1 MIRNVRGD
9 MGFMESMVSLM
20 AVVIVIGLYVV
31 FVASTAISANS
42 PLEELDAELL
52 IEETVDGPRI
62 SDSYAYMF
70 VFNKGLKG
78 MSITVSAPFFQYA
91 EETDIGEISDA
102 EYRRT
107 FLTLEGYANGRTL
120 PTIVEVRAFA

>member
-1 MIRNVRGD
+1 MIMNVRGD

-52 IEETVDGPRI
+52 IEETADGPRI
-62 SDSYAYMF
+62 SDSYAYMY

-91 EETDIGEISDA
+91 EETDIGEISGA
-102 EYRRT
+102 EYCRT